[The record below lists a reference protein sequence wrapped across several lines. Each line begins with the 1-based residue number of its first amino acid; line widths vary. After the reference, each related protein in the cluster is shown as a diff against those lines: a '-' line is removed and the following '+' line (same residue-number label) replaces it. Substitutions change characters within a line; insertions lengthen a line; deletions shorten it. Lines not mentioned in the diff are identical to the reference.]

1 MLAYLLR
8 RLLYAI
14 PILIGVNL
22 ITFALFFVVNTP
34 DDMARMQ
41 LGVKRV
47 TPEAIAKWKGE
58 RGYDKP
64 LFINEAA
71 SGIAIVTDTIFFG
84 KSARMFAGDFGR
96 AEDGRDIA
104 REIVSRMG
112 PSLAIALPTFV
123 LGLWVTVAFALLLAF
138 FRATYLD
145 FWGVVLC
152 VAMMSISGLFYII
165 GGQYLISKL
174 WKLVPISGYGGA
186 VNAFDAWKFLILPV
200 LIGVVSGIGSS
211 TRWYRTIFLEEINK
225 DYVRTARAK
234 GLSERTVLFRHVLR
248 NALIPILTGVVVVIP
263 LLFMGSL
270 LTESFF
276 GIPGLGSYTIDA
288 INAQDF
294 AVVRAMVFI
303 GSVLYIAGLILT
315 DLSYTLVD
323 PRIRFNG

>member
-1 MLAYLLR
+1 MLAYIVR
-8 RLLYAI
+8 RLLYAL

-47 TPEAIAKWKGE
+47 TPEAIAKWKAE
-58 RGYDKP
+58 RGYDRP
-64 LFINEAA
+64 LFINAEAA
-71 SGIAIVTDTIFFG
+71 GTGVVTETIFFA
-84 KSARMFAGDFGR
+84 KSVRMFAGDFGR

-104 REIVSRMG
+104 REIRLRMG
-112 PSLAIALPTFV
+112 PSLAIAVPTFI
-123 LGLWVTVAFALLLAF
+123 LGLLVSVSFALLLTF
-138 FRATYLD
+138 FRAGSLD
-145 FWGVVLC
+145 FWGVFVC

-165 GGQYLISKL
+165 GGQYLVSKL
-174 WKLVPISGYGGA
+174 WRLVPISGYAGG
-186 VNAFDAWKFLILPV
+186 FDAWKFLILPV
-200 LIGVVSGIGSS
+200 VIGVVSGIGAS
-211 TRWYRTIFLEEINK
+211 TRWYRTMFLEEIAK
-225 DYVRTARAK
+225 DHVRTARAK
-234 GLSERTVLFRHVLR
+234 GLSEVVVLFRHVLR

-270 LTESFF
+270 LSESFF

-303 GSVLYIAGLILT
+303 GSLLYIIGLILT

-323 PRIRFNG
+323 PRIRFV

>member
-1 MLAYLLR
+1 MLAYIIR

-14 PILIGVNL
+14 PILVGVNL

-47 TPEAIAKWKGE
+47 TPEAIERWKVE

-64 LFINEAA
+64 LLINTQA
-71 SGIAIVTDTIFFG
+71 SGLATLTDTVFFQ
-84 KSARMFAGDFGR
+84 KSARMFVGDFGR

-104 REIVSRMG
+104 REISARMG
-112 PSLAIALPTFV
+112 PSLAIALPTFI
-123 LGLWVTVAFALLLAF
+123 LGLFVTVTFALTLAF
-138 FRATYLD
+138 FRATAFD

-165 GGQYLISKL
+165 GGQYLISKV
-174 WKLVPISGYGGA
+174 WRLVPISGFGDGL
-186 VNAFDAWKFLILPV
+186 DAWRFLILPV
-200 LIGVVSGIGSS
+200 LIGVVSGIGASA
-211 TRWYRTIFLEEINK
+211 RWYRTIFLEEVGK

-234 GLSERTVLFRHVLR
+234 GLPETVVFFRHVLR

-294 AVVRAMVFI
+294 AVVRSMVFI
-303 GSVLYIAGLILT
+303 GSLLYIVGLILT
-315 DLSYTLVD
+315 DISYTLVD
-323 PRIRFNG
+323 PRIRFA

>member
-22 ITFALFFVVNTP
+22 ITFALFFIVNTP

-47 TPEAIAKWKGE
+47 TPEAIAKWKAE

-64 LFINEAA
+64 LFINAEAA
-71 SGIAIVTDTIFFG
+71 GTGVLTETVFFT
-84 KSARMFAGDFGR
+84 KSARMFVGDFGR
-96 AEDGRDIA
+96 AEDGRDITQ
-104 REIVSRMG
+104 EITTRMG

-123 LGLWVTVAFALLLAF
+123 LGLFVTVSFALLLAF

-174 WKLVPISGYGGA
+174 WRLVPISGYTVGL
-186 VNAFDAWKFLILPV
+186 DAWKFLILPV
-200 LIGVVSGIGSS
+200 LIGVISGIGSS
-211 TRWYRTIFLEEINK
+211 ARWYRTIFLEEIGK

-234 GLSERTVLFRHVLR
+234 GLSELAVLFRHVLR
-248 NALIPILTGVVVVIP
+248 NAMIPILTGVVVVIP

-303 GSVLYIAGLILT
+303 GSVLYIVGLVLT
-315 DLSYTLVD
+315 DISYTLVD
-323 PRIRFNG
+323 PRIRFDQ

>member
-1 MLAYLLR
+1 MLAYIVR
-8 RLLYAI
+8 RLLYAL

-47 TPEAIAKWKGE
+47 TPEAIAKWKAE
-58 RGYDKP
+58 RGYDRP
-64 LFINEAA
+64 LFINAEAA
-71 SGIAIVTDTIFFG
+71 GTGVVTETIFFA
-84 KSARMFAGDFGR
+84 KSVRMFAGDFGR

-104 REIVSRMG
+104 REIRLRMG
-112 PSLAIALPTFV
+112 PSLAIAVPTFI
-123 LGLWVTVAFALLLAF
+123 LGLLVSVSFALLLTF
-138 FRATYLD
+138 FRAGSLD
-145 FWGVVLC
+145 FWGVFVC

-165 GGQYLISKL
+165 GGQYLVSKL
-174 WKLVPISGYGGA
+174 WRLVPISGYAGG
-186 VNAFDAWKFLILPV
+186 FDAWKFLILPV
-200 LIGVVSGIGSS
+200 VIGVVSGIGAS
-211 TRWYRTIFLEEINK
+211 TRWYRTMFLEEIAK

-234 GLSERTVLFRHVLR
+234 GLSEVVVLFRHVLR

-270 LTESFF
+270 LSESFF

-294 AVVRAMVFI
+294 AVVHAMVFI
-303 GSVLYIAGLILT
+303 GSLLYIIGLILT

-323 PRIRFNG
+323 PRIRFV

>member
-22 ITFALFFVVNTP
+22 ITFALFFMVNTP

-47 TPEAIAKWKGE
+47 TPEAIEKWKAE

-64 LFINEAA
+64 LFINPAA
-71 SGIAIVTDTIFFG
+71 SGAGAVTETIFFE
-84 KSARMFAGDFGR
+84 KSARMFVGDLGR

-104 REIVSRMG
+104 REISTRMG
-112 PSLAIALPTFV
+112 PSLAIALPTFI
-123 LGLWVTVAFALLLAF
+123 LGLWVTVSLALLLAF
-138 FRATYLD
+138 FRATPLD

-165 GGQYLISKL
+165 GGQFLISKL
-174 WKLVPISGYGGA
+174 WRLAPISGYSAGL
-186 VNAFDAWKFLILPV
+186 DAWKFLILPV
-200 LIGVVSGIGSS
+200 VIGVISGIGSS

-234 GLSERTVLFRHVLR
+234 GLSELTVLFRHVLR

-288 INAQDF
+288 IQAQDF
-294 AVVRAMVFI
+294 SVVRAMVFI

-315 DLSYTLVD
+315 DISYTLVD
-323 PRIRFNG
+323 PRIRFE